1 MPYRPNRPCN
11 YPGCPATVSKG
22 GYCDKHKG
30 KRISDPD
37 RQRFETSAQ
46 WGRIRRAYL
55 AKHPLCE
62 DCLEQGITE
71 LAEEVHHKDGDWRNN
86 AESNLR
92 ALSTACHAKH
102 TRGRY

>member
-1 MPYRPNRPCN
+1 MPSRPPHPCN
-11 YPGCPATVSKG
+11 YPGCPATVLSG

-55 AKHPLCE
+55 NTHPLCE
-62 DCLEQGITE
+62 DCEKENRVT
-71 LAEEVHHKDGDWRNN
+71 LATEVHHRNGN
-86 AESNLR
+86 FRDNREENL
-92 ALSTACHAKH
+92 AGLCISCHSKH
-102 TRGRY
+102 TRGRN